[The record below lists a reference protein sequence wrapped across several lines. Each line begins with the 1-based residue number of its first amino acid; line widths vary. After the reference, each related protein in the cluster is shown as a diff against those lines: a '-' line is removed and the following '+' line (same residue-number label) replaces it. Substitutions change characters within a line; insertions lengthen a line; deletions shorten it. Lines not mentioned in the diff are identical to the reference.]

1 MVKLRTFLLASTLL
15 TGAGIARAEP
25 VRLDPAG
32 LDAVRAAGLRQL
44 AGSTESQA
52 SAFAAGPVAV
62 ATTRANHSAQS
73 DGRTARLV
81 ATTSS
86 RAAVA
91 LFPR

>member
-1 MVKLRTFLLASTLL
+1 MKLRAFLLASTLL
-15 TGAGIARAEP
+15 SGAGLARAEP
-25 VRLDPAG
+25 VRLDEAT
-32 LDAVRAAGLRQL
+32 LDALAAGRLRNL
-44 AGSTESQA
+44 VGTTESQS

-62 ATTRANHSAQS
+62 ATTRASHSAQS